1 MSQATELLGVRR
13 APHTRVVGAVSA
25 AHFVSHY
32 YIILLAPLLPFVRA
46 DYGVSYTEIGLAF
59 AVFNVVSAA
68 LQTPAG
74 FLVDRV
80 GAPQSADR
88 RPADR
93 RRRLHGRRPDPFV
106 LAAGGDVRARR
117 RRQHRLSPG
126 RLRAAVAARAG
137 QEHRAGLLGAHLRR
151 HARLGGGAAEPAD
164 HAERMGL
171 ARRLHRRRRAR
182 RHCGGDHARRARP

>member
-13 APHTRVVGAVSA
+13 APHARVVGAVSA

-46 DYGVSYTEIGLAF
+46 DYGVSYTEIGLAL

-80 GAPQSADR
+80 GAR
-88 RPADR
+88 I
-93 RRRLHGRRPDPFV
+93 
-106 LAAGGDVRARR
+106 
-117 RRQHRLSPG
+117 
-126 RLRAAVAARAG
+126 
-137 QEHRAGLLGAHLRR
+137 
-151 HARLGGGAAEPAD
+151 
-164 HAERMGL
+164 
-171 ARRLHRRRRAR
+171 
-182 RHCGGDHARRARP
+182 C